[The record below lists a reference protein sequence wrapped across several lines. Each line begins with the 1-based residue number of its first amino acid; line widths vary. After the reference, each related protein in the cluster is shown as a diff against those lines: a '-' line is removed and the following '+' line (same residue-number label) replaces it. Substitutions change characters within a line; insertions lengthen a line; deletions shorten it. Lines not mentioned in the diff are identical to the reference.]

1 MSLRGLVGASLETV
15 TPSGRTIRRL
25 LESADRHIAGAK
37 VSAVSA
43 ETRFASAYTAI
54 RMLADAGLN
63 AHGLRVRTSVPGHH
77 RTAIQALRHTLG
89 LDVRTIARLD
99 ALRRLR
105 NLAEYSGDTVPEMA
119 VAECVAQA
127 ESARI
132 AAVEWLTSHRPE
144 WSDGE

>member
-1 MSLRGLVGASLETV
+1 
-15 TPSGRTIRRL
+15 
-25 LESADRHIAGAK
+25 
-37 VSAVSA
+37 
-43 ETRFASAYTAI
+43 
-54 RMLADAGLN
+54 MLADAGLN